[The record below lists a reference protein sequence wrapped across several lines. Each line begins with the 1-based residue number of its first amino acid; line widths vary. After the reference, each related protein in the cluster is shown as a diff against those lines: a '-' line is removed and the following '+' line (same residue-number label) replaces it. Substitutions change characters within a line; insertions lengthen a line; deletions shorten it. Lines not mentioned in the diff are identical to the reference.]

1 MLVNHIMGNCNSL
14 SISFFNTKN
23 NSYPPVKNVSEIEIY
38 LQKYEDKF
46 NSLDNEERTNNF
58 NHNYVLENTPY
69 GNVLLMY
76 DDENNIFLYY
86 CDKTIPN
93 TILETVSKKFII
105 QFNCKYI
112 YHKKEEEINESINDK
127 EDSELDDV
135 YGKFKQ
141 KKKKKMIT
149 VIESNINRYKH
160 LGKLVDF
167 HFLQKPTKEVLK
179 EKKISYSDFIKQSN

>member
-105 QFNCKYI
+105 QFNCKHI
-112 YHKKEEEINESINDK
+112 YHKKEEEKLNFNKLIQNIDENINDN
-127 EDSELDDV
+127 
-135 YGKFKQ
+135 FK
-141 KKKKKMIT
+141 I
-149 VIESNINRYKH
+149 I
-160 LGKLVDF
+160 
-167 HFLQKPTKEVLK
+167 KP
-179 EKKISYSDFIKQSN
+179 

>member
-1 MLVNHIMGNCNSL
+1 MGNCNSL

>member
-1 MLVNHIMGNCNSL
+1 MGNCSSL
-14 SISFFNTKN
+14 SISFFN
-23 NSYPPVKNVSEIEIY
+23 VKDSNLVKTASDLELY
-38 LQKYEDKF
+38 LQKYEEKF
-46 NSLDNEERTNNF
+46 SSLDNEERNVDFKNN
-58 NHNYVLENTPY
+58 YIIENTPY

-86 CDKTIPN
+86 CDKTTPN
-93 TILETVSKKFII
+93 TILEIVSKKFVI

-112 YHKKEEEINESINDK
+112 YHKKEEVDESNSDKKVLEINE
-127 EDSELDDV
+127 V

-141 KKKKKMIT
+141 KKEKKKIT

-160 LGKLVDF
+160 LGKLADF
-167 HFLQKPTKEVLK
+167 HFLQKPTKEVQK